1 LNQKNSETDEA
12 HVLKLITEPQSR
24 KIMESIQENPKS
36 VIQISKEIGVLQSM
50 IYRRLHKFEKYNLL
64 KTTVKIT
71 NEGKKSFYY
80 QSKINGVNVS
90 YEKGNFQVNLI
101 FN

>member
-1 LNQKNSETDEA
+1 
-12 HVLKLITEPQSR
+12 
-24 KIMESIQENPKS
+24 
-36 VIQISKEIGVLQSM
+36 M

-101 FN
+101 FK

>member
-1 LNQKNSETDEA
+1 MVHKNTETDEA

-50 IYRRLHKFEKYNLL
+50 IYRRLHKFEKYN
-64 KTTVKIT
+64 T
-71 NEGKKSFYY
+71 NFLERASRMRAL
-80 QSKINGVNVS
+80 SKV
-90 YEKGNFQVNLI
+90 
-101 FN
+101 